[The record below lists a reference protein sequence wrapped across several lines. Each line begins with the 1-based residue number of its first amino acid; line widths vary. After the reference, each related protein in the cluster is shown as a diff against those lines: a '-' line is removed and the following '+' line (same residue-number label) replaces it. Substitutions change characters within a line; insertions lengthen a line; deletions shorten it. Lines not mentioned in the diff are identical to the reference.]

1 MSENLKPCPRCG
13 SAVQHFSKYVACAST
28 ECEVI
33 GPNDDPYG
41 AKWNALPRHTDAA
54 PGMTDGELRS
64 RVALVTC
71 DRMSAREFGGSCGL
85 DAEWWNENSRE
96 VRAEL
101 DRRAA
106 LRNGDKP

>member
-1 MSENLKPCPRCG
+1 
-13 SAVQHFSKYVACAST
+13 
-28 ECEVI
+28 
-33 GPNDDPYG
+33 
-41 AKWNALPRHTDAA
+41 
-54 PGMTDGELRS
+54 
-64 RVALVTC
+64 
-71 DRMSAREFGGSCGL
+71 MSAREFGGSCGL